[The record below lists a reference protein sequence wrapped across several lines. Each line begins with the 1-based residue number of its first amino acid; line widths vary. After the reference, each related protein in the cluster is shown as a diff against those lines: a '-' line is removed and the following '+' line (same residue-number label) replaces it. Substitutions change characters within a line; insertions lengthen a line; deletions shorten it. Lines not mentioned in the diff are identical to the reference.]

1 LWNPLVFSGGDM
13 GKIDPRLMTLSE
25 AAAYCRM
32 SVATFKAKCKVR
44 PIMIV
49 GERHPRY
56 DRQQLDAWID
66 SLRDGESHLDEAEV
80 WLDRVV
86 K

>member
-1 LWNPLVFSGGDM
+1 MCNSES
-13 GKIDPRLMTLSE
+13 RLMTLSE

-32 SVATFKAKCKVR
+32 CVATFKAKCKVR
-44 PIMIV
+44 PITIL
-49 GERHPRY
+49 GERYPRY

-66 SLRDGESHLDEAEV
+66 SLRDGESHPEAAEV
-80 WLDRVV
+80 WLGRVV